1 MILMNNPPVLINN
14 AGRVERINEESSNV
28 RAHYVDTFNTNVAGV
43 LMIMNAFLPL
53 LEQSVDSS
61 AENEV
66 RIINV
71 SSLTGSLNFAA
82 NTPFQLTDQ
91 IGYSVS
97 KAALNRLTIEYAK
110 LHPKVTFYCLCP
122 GHCKTSLNRYEGW
135 KDPFDGARVVEEFVV
150 AEKGQYPFGFYA
162 HEDGKVVT
170 HNW

>member
-1 MILMNNPPVLINN
+1 MDISLPVLINN

-53 LEQSVDSS
+53 LKQSIDSS
-61 AENEV
+61 PVNEV

-71 SSLTGSLNFAA
+71 SSLTGSLDFAA
-82 NTPFQLTDQ
+82 TTPFQLTDE

-110 LHPKVTFYCLCP
+110 LHPMVSFYCLCP
-122 GHCKTSLNRYEGW
+122 GHCKTSINRYQGW
-135 KDPFDGARVVEEFVV
+135 KDPLDGAKVVEEFVA
-150 AEKGQYPFGFYA
+150 AEKGKYPFGFYA
-162 HEDGKVVT
+162 LEDGKIVT
-170 HNW
+170 YDW